1 MLQVLEREM
10 DLKGALF
17 KPEQRE
23 DLFFMSRI
31 LQMHEAKVRDMQ
43 ALKIATKEESEKF
56 GAMGNVANEDVLVVS
71 GTLPGLTD
79 AERDKI
85 ILACPEMKIMY
96 PSVHSPHCFGS
107 HVDSEKCA
115 KSICATSK
123 GPNYRG
129 SC

>member
-1 MLQVLEREM
+1 MLRVLEREM

-17 KPEQRE
+17 EPEQRE

-31 LQMHEAKVRDMQ
+31 LQMQKDRMYGMQ
-43 ALKIATKEESEKF
+43 ALQIATREESQKF
-56 GAMGNVANEDVLVVS
+56 SATGSVSNEDVLVVS

-79 AERDKI
+79 AEREKF
-85 ILACPEMKIMY
+85 ILTCPEMKIMF
-96 PSVHSPHCFGS
+96 PSVHSPHCYGN

-115 KSICATSK
+115 KSICATSM
-123 GPNYRG
+123 GPNYHG